1 MPNLS
6 YGKELDLQ
14 ENKLAGGTHFDMNG
28 FAQKLVFRGKKA
40 TGK

>member
-6 YGKELDLQ
+6 YEKELDLQ
-14 ENKLAGGTHFDMNG
+14 ENELAGGTHFDMDG
-28 FAQKLVFRGKKA
+28 FVRKLVFRGKQA